1 MNRIIVYLI
10 KGCAAVVVG
19 VMGLWAFAAIVYSN
33 LPMYWL
39 RLGCAV
45 LFVAVAAA
53 VFLRIRPFYKAALSF
68 GILWCVVL
76 LWWLWI
82 PPSNTRQ
89 WQPDVTT
96 LASAQIDGNIVAV
109 HNIRNCDYR
118 TTTDYT
124 VSYYDETFDLQKL
137 EGADLF
143 ICFWGPKWIAHT
155 IMSFSFEGGRH
166 LCISIET
173 RKEIGEDYSAVK
185 GFFKQFELIYIVAD
199 ERDLIR
205 LRTNFRHEDVY
216 LYRLAADKELVR
228 QVLLDYLRSIN
239 RLNQQPEWYNA
250 LTQNCTTAIR
260 GHTAPYA
267 HGKMSWKFIANGW
280 LDTLLY
286 ERNAIDT
293 GISFESLKSLSRIN
307 EKALQCSDVNEYS
320 HAIRAGL
327 PYPPGREK
335 TDKP

>member
-10 KGCAAVVVG
+10 KGCAAVVMG
-19 VMGLWAFAAIVYSN
+19 VMGLWAMAAIVYSN

-39 RLGCAV
+39 RIACVV
-45 LFVAVAAA
+45 LFFAAAAA
-53 VFLRIRPFYKAALSF
+53 VFFRVRPFYKAALSF
-68 GILWCVVL
+68 GMLWCVVL
-76 LWWLWI
+76 VWWLCI

-89 WQPDVTT
+89 WQPDVAVLT
-96 LASAQIDGNIVAV
+96 SAQIDGNIVTV

-124 VSYYDETFDLQKL
+124 VSHYDETFDLQKL

-228 QVLLDYLRSIN
+228 EVLLDYLKSIN
-239 RLNQQPEWYNA
+239 HLNQRPDWYNA

-267 HGKMSWKFIANGW
+267 HGKMNWRFIANGW

-286 ERNAIDT
+286 ERKAIDT
-293 GISFESLKSLSRIN
+293 RMSFEGIKSLSRIN
-307 EKALQCSDVNEYS
+307 ERALQCSDANDYS
-320 HAIRAGL
+320 HAIRVGL

-335 TDKP
+335 IVEP